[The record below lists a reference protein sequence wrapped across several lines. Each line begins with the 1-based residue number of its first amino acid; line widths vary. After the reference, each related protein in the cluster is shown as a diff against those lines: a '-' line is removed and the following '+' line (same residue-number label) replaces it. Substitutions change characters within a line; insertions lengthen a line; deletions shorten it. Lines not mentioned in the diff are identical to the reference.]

1 MGPRCRVVVIR
12 HERQYVS
19 AGLLIVVVSLLA
31 AGAAAAQPAAQEQA
45 LSPRWFAEGAIVLWG
60 SAGAPKDPEGP
71 GYLTPYFHGA
81 VDRPSVGGLAG
92 VGVLLTRRWSVGA
105 ELAAHWPTS
114 GVITEDS
121 RTHSEQ
127 TTVTST
133 YRVQQTVVSLV
144 AGWDAAP
151 AKTVTVRPV
160 LGMTVSRSR
169 QSLTERGGQYHLVRR
184 DPAGVQ
190 TGRLV
195 LTCSCRGND
204 RCGSAVALQR
214 IALGDGAR
222 ARSLDPEAGERRGV
236 SRRAGDGPPRRVR
249 RGGTALGALGLCS
262 RIHPHLEGK
271 TGWRIG
277 FPRSLY
283 PMSRHRCSWPPS
295 ACSS

>member
-1 MGPRCRVVVIR
+1 MVIR

-31 AGAAAAQPAAQEQA
+31 AGAAAAQPAAHEQA
-45 LSPRWFAEGAIVLWG
+45 LGLRWFTQAAIVLWS

-81 VDRPSVGGLAG
+81 VDRPSVGGLVG
-92 VGVLLTRRWSVGA
+92 MGVLLTRRLSVST
-105 ELAAHWPTS
+105 ELAAQWPTS
-114 GVITEDS
+114 SVITEDS

-169 QSLTERGGQYHLVRR
+169 QSLTERSGQYIWYGGTLPVSRPDVSFSHVHVGGMVGADLRWRSRGPLSATALVRAHWIRRPENALPYR
-184 DPAGVQ
+184 DVPAIGPMVLYVGAGV
-190 TGRLV
+190 RW
-195 LTCSCRGND
+195 
-204 RCGSAVALQR
+204 
-214 IALGDGAR
+214 
-222 ARSLDPEAGERRGV
+222 
-236 SRRAGDGPPRRVR
+236 SR
-249 RGGTALGALGLCS
+249 
-262 RIHPHLEGK
+262 
-271 TGWRIG
+271 
-277 FPRSLY
+277 
-283 PMSRHRCSWPPS
+283 
-295 ACSS
+295 